1 MEEKRIQVEEV
12 MELLKE
18 RKFSELRSRLSEIQP
33 IDVAQILG
41 EVPDDKLL
49 LLYRILPKEDAA
61 DVFSEMEP
69 EEQETLIRAFN
80 EREIREIL
88 EEMYIDDAV
97 DLVEE
102 MPAVVV
108 NKILRHAS
116 PETRKE
122 INELLNYPE
131 DSAGSVMTTE
141 YMSLRSDMTVA
152 DAFE

>member
-1 MEEKRIQVEEV
+1 MEENRIQVEEV

-69 EEQETLIRAFN
+69 E
-80 EREIREIL
+80 
-88 EEMYIDDAV
+88 
-97 DLVEE
+97 
-102 MPAVVV
+102 
-108 NKILRHAS
+108 
-116 PETRKE
+116 
-122 INELLNYPE
+122 
-131 DSAGSVMTTE
+131 
-141 YMSLRSDMTVA
+141 
-152 DAFE
+152 